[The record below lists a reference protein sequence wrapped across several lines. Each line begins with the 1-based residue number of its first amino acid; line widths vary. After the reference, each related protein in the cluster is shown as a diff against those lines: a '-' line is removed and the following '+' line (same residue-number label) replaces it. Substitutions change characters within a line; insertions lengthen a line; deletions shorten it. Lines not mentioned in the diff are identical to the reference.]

1 MCFFNEESQILKK
14 QTLLT
19 GKNFEKKKFLK
30 QKIFFNCVL
39 NIFEI
44 NAIVIMKIQN
54 ILLFELRLLSIAV
67 YFILN

>member
-14 QTLLT
+14 QTRLN
-19 GKNFEKKKFLK
+19 GKKKEFLK

-44 NAIVIMKIQN
+44 NAIFIMKIQN

-67 YFILN
+67 YFIPK